1 MYLHSECNNIRLS
14 MGAAPQLAA
23 TDGRLARSERARAA
37 VAGAFLDLLN
47 EGDLRPSAGRVARR
61 AGFSPRLVFHHF
73 SDLESLFAAAADLQ
87 TARLSRLVRPI
98 PAGLELTE
106 RVGRFVAQRARLME
120 AISPVRRAAVLQ
132 EPFSAE
138 IARRLDGPRRLARVE
153 TGRVF
158 EAEIDSFPNRERR
171 ELLAALDAASSWPV
185 WDTLRR
191 HQKLSV
197 TESRQVMERTFRSLL
212 SAGRAPH
219 RRREITHSNGG
230 KRA

>member
-1 MYLHSECNNIRLS
+1 
-14 MGAAPQLAA
+14 MGTAFQLAA
-23 TDGRLARSERARAA
+23 TDGRLKRSERARAA

-87 TARLSRLVRPI
+87 TARLSRLIRPI
-98 PAGLELTE
+98 PAGLGSTE
-106 RVGRFVAQRARLME
+106 RITRFVAQRARLME
-120 AISPVRRAAVLQ
+120 AISPVRRAAIIQ

-138 IARRLDGPRRLARVE
+138 IARRLDGARRLARIE

-158 EAEIDSFPNRERR
+158 APEISAFSARERGQ
-171 ELLAALDAASSWPV
+171 LLAALDAAGSWPM

-191 HQKLSV
+191 QQKLSIG
-197 TESRQVMERTFRSLL
+197 ESRQVVERTVRALL
-212 SAGRAPH
+212 RLDPD
-219 RRREITHSNGG
+219 RRRGIAHLNGG
-230 KRA
+230 KRR